1 MEMDTQ
7 QSMSSRGNG
16 PTKSH
21 PDRGASDA
29 PSGGTPFPLY
39 LITAGTASRI
49 GSLLTRAERNER
61 GFYVGE
67 AHCFLQPEM
76 NQSGPTVVTEKGSLD
91 FASLGITGGGMTLL

>member
-7 QSMSSRGNG
+7 KSMSSRGNG

-29 PSGGTPFPLY
+29 PGGGAPFPLY
-39 LITAGTASRI
+39 LLPARTGSRP
-49 GSLLTRAERNER
+49 GSLPTPAEPHQR

-91 FASLGITGGGMTLL
+91 FASAVGRPSLLSG